1 MLGFLQGYFP
11 VAVIMAVILVVLFTE
26 LCKKAIEKLETS
38 FLKKDKSVKIFKF
51 SKIWLVVFCSAFF
64 SVALVLAGFVSW
76 KQLYVYTPAILGMS
90 VFLYDAIL
98 KPLNKLKN
106 DSKN

>member
-1 MLGFLQGYFP
+1 MLGFLQGLFP
-11 VAVIMAVILVVLFTE
+11 VAVIMAIFLVVLFTE
-26 LCKKAIEKLETS
+26 LCKKEIEKHEAS

-51 SKIWLVVFCSAFF
+51 SKIWLVVFWSAFF
-64 SVALVLAGFVSW
+64 SVALVLAGFLSW
-76 KQLYVYTPAILGMS
+76 KQLHVYTPAILGMS